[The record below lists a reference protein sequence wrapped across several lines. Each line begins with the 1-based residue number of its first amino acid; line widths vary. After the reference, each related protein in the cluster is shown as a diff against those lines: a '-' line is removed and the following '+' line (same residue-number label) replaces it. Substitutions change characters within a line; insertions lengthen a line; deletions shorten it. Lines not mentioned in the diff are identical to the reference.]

1 MVLKERATNKTYF
14 TKDYI
19 QYYKIV
25 KDDCVLTIWR
35 SFKNRKHSKIITIKT
50 NKITMV

>member
-1 MVLKERATNKTYF
+1 MKLKEGAINKTYF
-14 TKDYI
+14 IEDCI
-19 QYYKIV
+19 QYYKII
-25 KDDCVLTIWR
+25 KDNCVLTIWR